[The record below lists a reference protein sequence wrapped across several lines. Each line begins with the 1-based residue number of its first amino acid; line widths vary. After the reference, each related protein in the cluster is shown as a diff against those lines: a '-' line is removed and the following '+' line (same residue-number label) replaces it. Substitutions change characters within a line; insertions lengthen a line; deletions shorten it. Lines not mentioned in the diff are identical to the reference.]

1 MQRQS
6 FFSSDDAIEEIKASD
21 VIFCSRNRS
30 SDFKLWQGKHK
41 KKKNKP
47 ANKGRKRKKNPR
59 ISEFNNVKRFF
70 IENVSK
76 RPSSVFLTAIFNVA
90 FKNDFSFT
98 PRRSFF
104 FFFIPAAPVLFF
116 FFNFFCFYIAF
127 WIASYFALFAVAK
140 CFSLSFLLAC
150 NFFYFFNLLFS
161 LMRTGVFFF
170 FCIQIKDLC
179 LL

>member
-1 MQRQS
+1 MS
-6 FFSSDDAIEEIKASD
+6 FSAREIVRPISNYD
-21 VIFCSRNRS
+21 RENT
-30 SDFKLWQGKHK
+30 K
-41 KKKNKP
+41 KKKISLRT
-47 ANKGRKRKKNPR
+47 KGEREKKNPR

-116 FFNFFCFYIAF
+116 LIFFAF
-127 WIASYFALFAVAK
+127 T
-140 CFSLSFLLAC
+140 
-150 NFFYFFNLLFS
+150 LLFELPLTLPFS
-161 LMRTGVFFF
+161 PWQNALVFLFSSPVTFFIFLIYYFLWWEPAFFF